1 MSDYPTITRE
11 QAASLDD
18 RAEFPHLVPQW
29 ETAEGVKRYA
39 VLRALSGD
47 QRWAAEKAA
56 TTRREAAKR
65 GDPPEW
71 WVDPYKLMIEIIR
84 RGVVSPPDLPF
95 AVVSGWNHDVQIA
108 LYYQIEAL
116 GGFVA
121 ARIAR
126 ELALIASEPAPAVP
140 DARPGEP
147 DNDPDG
153 VGADT
158 GETAP
163 GGDGGEP
170 DGDGDG

>member
-1 MSDYPTITRE
+1 MQSYPTLTRE
-11 QAASLDD
+11 EAQSLDD

-29 ETAEGVKRYA
+29 ETPAGVRRYA
-39 VLRALSGD
+39 VLRALSGE
-47 QRWAAEKAA
+47 QRWAAERAA
-56 TTRREAAKR
+56 TVRREAPRR

-95 AVVSGWNHDVQIA
+95 AVVTGWNHDVQIA

-116 GGFVA
+116 GGLVA

-126 ELALIASEPAPAVP
+126 ELALIAGEPAPPVRDAAARQP
-140 DARPGEP
+140 DHDP
-147 DNDPDG
+147 ND

-158 GETAP
+158 GPAP
-163 GGDGGEP
+163 EGDGGEP
-170 DGDGDG
+170 DGATGG